1 VPQTPLFV
9 DESRQREEN
18 PLVISRKQRNACR
31 PSSWSFKMSKTTRV
45 KATLAICSAMLLLG
59 ASHAGFAQSTTG
71 DGARRE
77 AIDLRIEE
85 LKERLELTPEQETR
99 LAPIIEARNAKL
111 RELRSSAGGDTSRRA
126 RMAALKQARK
136 IQADFSA
143 QIAPIL
149 TKEQQAE
156 WEEIREEARAAA
168 KERMRER
175 R

>member
-1 VPQTPLFV
+1 
-9 DESRQREEN
+9 
-18 PLVISRKQRNACR
+18 
-31 PSSWSFKMSKTTRV
+31 MSKTTRFN
-45 KATLAICSAMLLLG
+45 AILAICSATLLLG
-59 ASHAGFAQSTTG
+59 ASQGGLAQDTAG

-77 AIDLRIEE
+77 AVELRIEE
-85 LKERLELTPEQETR
+85 LKERLDLTPEQESR
-99 LAPIIEARNAKL
+99 LAPIIDARNARL

-126 RMAALKQARK
+126 RMAALKEARK

-149 TKEQQAE
+149 TREQQAE